1 MIRRSSSHN
10 VLQTSL
16 SIYQFKSALSRKSAP
31 LPSHH
36 SGVPELNHVTCDFW
50 LNIQVLSVNHM
61 SMLHK
66 KINSLEQGYY
76 SEFLIDES

>member
-1 MIRRSSSHN
+1 MIRRSSTRN

-16 SIYQFKSALSRKSAP
+16 SIYQFKSALSRKS
-31 LPSHH
+31 
-36 SGVPELNHVTCDFW
+36 VPELNHVTCDFW